1 VSSFE
6 MLGDCEIEL
15 PGYMSLLQPSEG
27 CGPIIACGFHP
38 GSNDLVVMT
47 TSAAFY
53 ELNPFD
59 FFSSQEVGYEVHP
72 VENGKMIEFIHEDK
86 IVTVDSQ
93 DILDACKEIQLAD
106 LEIGMK
112 HENQVINPKKDDQ
125 GSDQ

>member
-1 VSSFE
+1 

-15 PGYMSLLQPSEG
+15 PEYMCLLQPSEG

-38 GSNDLVVMT
+38 RSNDLVVMT
-47 TSAAFY
+47 TTATIY

-59 FFSSQEVGYEVHP
+59 FFSSQEIGYEVHP
-72 VENGKMIEFIHEDK
+72 IMNGKMVEFLHEDK
-86 IVTVDSQ
+86 IITVDSH
-93 DILDACKEIQLAD
+93 DILQACKEIPLAD

-125 GSDQ
+125 RSDQ